1 VLYVDASALVKRYVE
16 EEADGGGAMMDAVV
30 SNAARWGGIASSE
43 WLILEVT
50 SALTKKLRGLKIT
63 RQAFDRH
70 LRRFREDTRGLLL
83 IPVQSQGINGASR
96 LMESL
101 PSLDRFHSGDAI
113 HLQTAIQLR
122 DDIAGTEPLVFVT
135 TDPGLQAVAAR
146 HNIQLFDPRTDTLE
160 YLESLTGR

>member
-1 VLYVDASALVKRYVE
+1 
-16 EEADGGGAMMDAVV
+16 MDAVV